1 MNLGTF
7 RLVAKPF
14 MQMFSIH
21 AFIRKGKELKQVP
34 LMFVLMT
41 SRKFKDYKKV
51 FEKAR
56 IIHQKLYTT
65 RSTKNSNLSLQVQ
78 ELTGPM
84 SVDEFVSDFEKGIW
98 RGIEEVFP
106 NNDMIGCAFHLKQ
119 AIYRRL

>member
-1 MNLGTF
+1 MDGKYCKFSKKNLSTKLISCIMNLGTF

-41 SRKFKDYKKV
+41 SRKTKDYKKV

-56 IIHQKLYTT
+56 IIH
-65 RSTKNSNLSLQVQ
+65 
-78 ELTGPM
+78 
-84 SVDEFVSDFEKGIW
+84 
-98 RGIEEVFP
+98 
-106 NNDMIGCAFHLKQ
+106 
-119 AIYRRL
+119 